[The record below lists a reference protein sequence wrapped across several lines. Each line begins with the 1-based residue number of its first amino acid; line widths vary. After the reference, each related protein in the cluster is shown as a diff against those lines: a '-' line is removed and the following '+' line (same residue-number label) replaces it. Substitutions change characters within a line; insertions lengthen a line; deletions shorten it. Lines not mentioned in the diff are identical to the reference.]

1 MKARILFEADEE
13 KKSLQ
18 TKFQGTRIDK
28 IVTAALIMK
37 GLDLDPMDLLIVGS
51 ALSDPKFQAM
61 VDKKTSGQS
70 ISMHAPTDGDGDDS

>member
-1 MKARILFEADEE
+1 MKARILFEADGK

-18 TKFQGTRIDK
+18 TEFQGTRMDK
-28 IVTAALIMK
+28 VIIAALIMK

-51 ALSDPKFQAM
+51 ALSDPEFHAM
-61 VDKKTSGQS
+61 VDKKTNGQS